1 MNNYLNDL
9 TLRKYCEG
17 VNVGDPVTYRG
28 KDWKVI
34 SIVALPGGVSNTIKP
49 RIFARLKDRCGY
61 IVEVEFGV
69 SFNKKNIRKSEN
81 GKS

>member
-1 MNNYLNDL
+1 MNNYFYDL
-9 TLRKYCEG
+9 TLRKCCED

-34 SIVALPGGVSNTIKP
+34 SIVALPGGVSHTLKP

-69 SFNKKNIRKSEN
+69 SFNKKNIRKSN